1 MSIRDV
7 ILQNSE
13 NNKSFE
19 RTLNITRCVTAAV
32 DYADSAASYRR
43 PGWTWV
49 KEWGQARLFE
59 VFNPTGR
66 NNVDMPVLV
75 YNLPKPPFM
84 KAIYAIDWETLA
96 GNLVS
101 DIGSGGGVGGTPTG
115 GHYLTHEWYDGYMGI
130 DALRVY
136 MRSIASMQAFVSTGL
151 TLQILPGTY
160 LYHEAEASY
169 AGGFYDLTSKLPAAG
184 KCVRVMVYYDPSDYT
199 VKSVSSAEL
208 PLGGN
213 PTFTIPPKY
222 TLPIAWV
229 LLNFGDAGTTL
240 AESRINDARAL
251 WYIRG
256 LHAADH
262 KEGGDDELDITEL
275 DGITITAPVADN
287 EVLAYDTGSG
297 DWINQTAAEA
307 SLSAVGHQH
316 VEADITD
323 LDHDAVKIQGADVPA
338 PLAGDDQKALVYD
351 AASGDFIYATAGG
364 SGGGGGDL
372 YWFIDGVLA
381 VQAGV
386 GQTLVAPYA
395 MTISNV
401 IIYVK
406 ENGSA
411 NTTTIDVNINGASIF
426 AGAKPTIAHN
436 DPDNIAEQVP
446 DTTAIA
452 ADDLITIDID
462 AIATGAAGLTVC
474 VVTAAT
480 IIGGAPTDATYVTE
494 DASAGLS
501 AESVLGTTVITT
513 AAHAARQASAKAGR
527 IYLPSDGYHLW
538 RDTGAIWAPWG
549 PVFPCTE
556 PPSAGWTWDNQDT
569 ATVAAEKGGLHLYT
583 TANAGVEVYGY
594 YRTAPAVPYVITAL
608 VIPRAVAGNYVG
620 FGLGWRDAA
629 TGKIAVPLFTY
640 IAGWY
645 IDFQKWTTS
654 TSYSATYGNQGVGYL
669 PNYIF
674 LRIADNNTNRV
685 TSISFDGQN
694 FIVLHTVGRTDFLTA
709 DQYGLFLRSQ
719 GGLPVGMTVISLK
732 EE

>member
-32 DYADSAASYRR
+32 DYTDSAASYRR

-130 DALRVY
+130 DAMRVY
-136 MRSIASMQAFVSTGL
+136 MRSIASMQAIVSAGL

-160 LYHEAEASY
+160 LYHEEEASY

-213 PTFTIPPKY
+213 PNYTIPPKY

-262 KEGGDDELDITEL
+262 AEGGDDELDFVDL
-275 DGITITAPVADN
+275 NGITITGPVADN
-287 EVLAYDTGSG
+287 EVLAYDIGSG
-297 DWINQTAAEA
+297 DWIN
-307 SLSAVGHQH
+307 
-316 VEADITD
+316 
-323 LDHDAVKIQGADVPA
+323 
-338 PLAGDDQKALVYD
+338 
-351 AASGDFIYATAGG
+351 
-364 SGGGGGDL
+364 
-372 YWFIDGVLA
+372 
-381 VQAGV
+381 
-386 GQTLVAPYA
+386 
-395 MTISNV
+395 
-401 IIYVK
+401 
-406 ENGSA
+406 
-411 NTTTIDVNINGASIF
+411 
-426 AGAKPTIAHN
+426 
-436 DPDNIAEQVP
+436 
-446 DTTAIA
+446 
-452 ADDLITIDID
+452 
-462 AIATGAAGLTVC
+462 
-474 VVTAAT
+474 
-480 IIGGAPTDATYVTE
+480 
-494 DASAGLS
+494 
-501 AESVLGTTVITT
+501 
-513 AAHAARQASAKAGR
+513 
-527 IYLPSDGYHLW
+527 
-538 RDTGAIWAPWG
+538 
-549 PVFPCTE
+549 
-556 PPSAGWTWDNQDT
+556 
-569 ATVAAEKGGLHLYT
+569 
-583 TANAGVEVYGY
+583 
-594 YRTAPAVPYVITAL
+594 
-608 VIPRAVAGNYVG
+608 
-620 FGLGWRDAA
+620 
-629 TGKIAVPLFTY
+629 
-640 IAGWY
+640 
-645 IDFQKWTTS
+645 
-654 TSYSATYGNQGVGYL
+654 
-669 PNYIF
+669 
-674 LRIADNNTNRV
+674 
-685 TSISFDGQN
+685 
-694 FIVLHTVGRTDFLTA
+694 
-709 DQYGLFLRSQ
+709 
-719 GGLPVGMTVISLK
+719 
-732 EE
+732 